1 MPSIKPTK
9 TPTYKT
15 PLTAWVMALSLGLT
29 ACGGGGSSTATSTPT
44 PTPTPAGIPSAT
56 PTPSGTPSSTPSP
69 TPTPTP
75 AQPENSTGA
84 TTAAPPPAPSPTPA
98 PVVASDTTCGLP
110 NFQSSLQAYVN
121 SVRTSGTSCGGVAYP
136 AVGAVG
142 WDGQLQNAATA
153 HSTDMATNNFFAH
166 LSPTNGTRIGARAL
180 AAGYNYRTVGENI
193 AAGYTSV
200 NDVMAGWLASQSHCA
215 NIMEPIFVDMAVSCK
230 INPAS
235 TYQYY
240 WTMTLGKRQ

>member
-1 MPSIKPTK
+1 MGHGTEFDFDRLRWRRIVHPS
-9 TPTYKT
+9 
-15 PLTAWVMALSLGLT
+15 ADADARQALRD
-29 ACGGGGSSTATSTPT
+29 AVSTPVSDANAFRT
-44 PTPTPAGIPSAT
+44 PQPARHTPA
-56 PTPSGTPSSTPSP
+56 
-69 TPTPTP
+69 P
-75 AQPENSTGA
+75 AQPETSTGA
-84 TTAAPPPAPSPTPA
+84 TTAAAPPAASPTPA

-136 AVGAVG
+136 AVGALG

-180 AAGYNYRTVGENI
+180 AAGYNYRSVGENI

>member
-1 MPSIKPTK
+1 MTSIQPTK

-15 PLTAWVMALSLGLT
+15 PLTAWVIALSLTMT
-29 ACGGGGSSTATSTPT
+29 ACGGGGSSTPAPTQTPT
-44 PTPTPAGIPSAT
+44 SSPTDSSSAAT
-56 PTPSGTPSSTPSP
+56 PSPTATPTPSP
-69 TPTPTP
+69 TPTPAP
-75 AQPENSTGA
+75 APPENSTGA

-98 PVVASDTTCGLP
+98 PVVASDTTCGLA
-110 NFQSSLQAYVN
+110 NFQASLNAYVN
-121 SVRTSGTSCGGVAYP
+121 SVRTSGASCGGVAYP

-142 WDGQLQNAATA
+142 WDGQLQSAATA

-166 LSPTNGTRIGARAL
+166 QSPTNGTRIGARAT

-200 NDVMAGWLASQSHCA
+200 NDVMAGWLASPSHCA
-215 NIMEPIFVDMAVSCK
+215 NIMQPAFVDLAVSCK
-230 INPAS
+230 INPSS

-240 WTMTLGKRQ
+240 WTMVLGKRQ